1 MATRAQHIRVVLFL
15 VLGFLAIAGFGALI
29 AGQTAFESRSTY
41 FIDFRDISVNGVEVG
56 STVRYN
62 GIGVGSVEDVDFG
75 DDALDHVVVQV
86 SLRNDVP
93 LREDVKARLVPVGIT
108 GLREI
113 ELFGATLDSPELAPR
128 SRIPAE
134 PSTIDRLTEPAT
146 NIANELEFVVYRLS
160 ELLREENREQVE
172 SALQDLAGIL
182 SDNRGRISRI
192 VRNVDTLVAESRE
205 PLSRTIVE
213 IEAATASLSQTA
225 TQLNRVVDQLTDASD
240 GNDLRG
246 LLENLNRTVDQTE
259 DSIRNIEGVLTAGEE
274 GLLDSLALL
283 EETLEY
289 LNNFAI
295 TISEDPSRLIR

>member
-1 MATRAQHIRVVLFL
+1 MVLFL
-15 VLGFLAIAGFGALI
+15 ALGFLAIAGFVALI
-29 AGQTAFESRSTY
+29 AGQMAFESRSAY
-41 FIDFRDISVNGVEVG
+41 FVDFREISVSGVEIG

-62 GIGVGSVEDVDFG
+62 GIAVGSVEDVEFG
-75 DDALDHVVVQV
+75 RESLDHVVVQV
-86 SLRNDVP
+86 SIRDDVP

-113 ELFGATLDSPELAPR
+113 ELFGATAQADELEPR
-128 SRIPAE
+128 SHIPAQ

-146 NIANELEFVVYRLS
+146 NIANELEFVVFRLS
-160 ELLREENREQVE
+160 ELLREENRVEVE
-172 SALQDLAGIL
+172 SALRDISGIL
-182 SDNRGRISRI
+182 SENRGRISRI
-192 VRNVDTLVAESRE
+192 MRNVDGFVAETRE
-205 PLSRTIVE
+205 PLSQTVVE
-213 IEAATASLSQTA
+213 IQVAAETLSATAS
-225 TQLNRVVDQLTDASD
+225 QLNVVVSQLTDNAG

-246 LLENLNRTVDQTE
+246 LLESLNRTVAQTE
-259 DSIRNIEGVLTAGEE
+259 DSIRNIESVLVAGED

>member
-1 MATRAQHIRVVLFL
+1 MRVVLFL
-15 VLGFLAIAGFGALI
+15 ALGFLAIAAFVALI
-29 AGQTAFESRSTY
+29 AGQTAFESRSRY
-41 FIDFRDISVNGVEVG
+41 FIDFRDISVNGVEIG

-62 GIGVGSVEDVDFG
+62 GIGVGSVEDVQFG
-75 DDALDHVVVQV
+75 GEALDHVVVHV
-86 SLRNDVP
+86 SIRDDVP

-113 ELFGATLDSPELAPR
+113 ELFGATQDAPPLEPR
-128 SRIPAE
+128 SHISAE

-146 NIANELEFVVYRLS
+146 NIANELEFVVFRLS
-160 ELLREENREQVE
+160 ELLREENRAQVE
-172 SALQDLAGIL
+172 SALQDIAGIL
-182 SDNRGRISRI
+182 SENRGRIGRI
-192 VRNVDTLVAESRE
+192 MRNVDGIVAESRE
-205 PLSRTIVE
+205 PLTQTIADIQTAAE
-213 IEAATASLSQTA
+213 TLAATGTE
-225 TQLNRVVDQLTDASD
+225 LNAAVAQLTDETG

-246 LLENLNRTVDQTE
+246 LLESLNRTVAQTE
-259 DSIRNIEGVLTAGEE
+259 DSIRNIESVLVAGEE

>member
-1 MATRAQHIRVVLFL
+1 MRVVLFL
-15 VLGFLAIAGFGALI
+15 ALGFVAIAGFVALI
-29 AGQTAFESRSTY
+29 AGQTAFESRSAY
-41 FIDFRDISVNGVEVG
+41 FIDFREISVNGVEIG

-62 GIGVGSVEDVDFG
+62 GIAVGSVEDVEFG
-75 DDALDHVVVQV
+75 GESLDHVVVRV
-86 SLRNDVP
+86 SIRDDVP

-113 ELFGATLDSPELAPR
+113 ELFGATAEADELEPR
-128 SRIPAE
+128 SHIPAQ

-146 NIANELEFVVYRLS
+146 NIANELEFVVFRLS
-160 ELLREENREQVE
+160 ELLREENRAEVE
-172 SALQDLAGIL
+172 SALRDISGIL
-182 SDNRGRISRI
+182 SENRGRISRI
-192 VRNVDTLVAESRE
+192 MRNVDGFVAETRE
-205 PLSRTIVE
+205 PLSQTVIE
-213 IEAATASLSQTA
+213 IQVAAETLSATASE
-225 TQLNRVVDQLTDASD
+225 LNVAVSQLTDNAE

-246 LLENLNRTVDQTE
+246 LLENLNRTVAQTE
-259 DSIRNIEGVLTAGEE
+259 DSIRNIESVLVAGED